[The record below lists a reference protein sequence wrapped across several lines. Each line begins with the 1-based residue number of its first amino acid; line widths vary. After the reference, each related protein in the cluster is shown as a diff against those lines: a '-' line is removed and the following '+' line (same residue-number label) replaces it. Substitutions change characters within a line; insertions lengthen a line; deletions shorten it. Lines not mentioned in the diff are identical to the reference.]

1 MTAMPRRYYLWFL
14 SALLA
19 ASSNFPLAAAAEPD
33 SAGSQGT
40 APPSDAMTEGDTQ
53 NSGND
58 LTRPVN
64 SFEVRLRYQPS
75 SSPVSTTEKEYA
87 LLRATT
93 RIGLDQG
100 WKVSLYGQTEGV
112 DQQTSST
119 KSGSAAEAGLADTV
133 VQTVLIRELDD
144 RWAFGAGA
152 RVDAPTGEDNLG
164 TRKWQVMPDF
174 GVSYAF
180 LELGPDNFFV
190 PAMRYAI
197 SIAGTHMTRDISEL
211 QLV

>member
-40 APPSDAMTEGDTQ
+40 APPSDAMNEGDTQ

-133 VQTVLIRELDD
+133 VQTVLIREVDD